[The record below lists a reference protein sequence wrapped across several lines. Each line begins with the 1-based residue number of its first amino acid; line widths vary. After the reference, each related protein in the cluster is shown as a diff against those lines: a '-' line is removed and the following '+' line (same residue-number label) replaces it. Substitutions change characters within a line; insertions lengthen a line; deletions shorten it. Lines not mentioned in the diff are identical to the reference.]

1 MFSNESILEFFEM
14 FQSDTYAPTVS
25 GMRLTCYQYAL
36 ATVPKHINLVFTNMA
51 SKCKSTTNYTM
62 EVIAFIFIW
71 YWFRKVAPHS
81 KIYIAIYRRQHRQ
94 WILERM
100 EDSSGSETSDPL
112 LHRVLSA
119 SLDAEKSWFAL
130 NSVKCGGKP
139 SRFCSSGFAQ
149 VFPDEYRQIALDDLV
164 GCDGFPA
171 PASWFSASS
180 RRAENVYVASAF
192 GLVVGILRQKTLDAP
207 FFQTEDFQLIR
218 AWINGFNFVS
228 LELHPCKFPASSS
241 YHSEPAKTK

>member
-1 MFSNESILEFFEM
+1 
-14 FQSDTYAPTVS
+14 
-25 GMRLTCYQYAL
+25 
-36 ATVPKHINLVFTNMA
+36 
-51 SKCKSTTNYTM
+51 M
-62 EVIAFIFIW
+62 EIIGLIFIW
-71 YWFRKVAPHS
+71 YCFRKVAPHS
-81 KIYIAIYRRQHRQ
+81 KIYIAIYCRQHRQ

-100 EDSSGSETSDPL
+100 EDSSGSETSNPL

-119 SLDAEKSWFAL
+119 SLEAEKSWFAL
-130 NSVKCGGKP
+130 NSVKCGEKP

-149 VFPDEYRQIALDDLV
+149 VFPVEYRQIALDDLV

-228 LELHPCKFPASSS
+228 LELHPQVSRQLLLLLRARQNQIECQFLST
-241 YHSEPAKTK
+241 TKS

>member
-1 MFSNESILEFFEM
+1 MVLVS
-14 FQSDTYAPTVS
+14 QSGA
-25 GMRLTCYQYAL
+25 AF
-36 ATVPKHINLVFTNMA
+36 KHIYRDLSSATTSVD
-51 SKCKSTTNYTM
+51 ST
-62 EVIAFIFIW
+62 
-71 YWFRKVAPHS
+71 
-81 KIYIAIYRRQHRQ
+81 
-94 WILERM
+94 RM
-100 EDSSGSETSDPL
+100 EDSSGSETSDLL

-228 LELHPCKFPASSS
+228 LELHPQVSRQLLLPLRARQNQIECHFLST
-241 YHSEPAKTK
+241 TKS

>member
-1 MFSNESILEFFEM
+1 
-14 FQSDTYAPTVS
+14 
-25 GMRLTCYQYAL
+25 
-36 ATVPKHINLVFTNMA
+36 
-51 SKCKSTTNYTM
+51 
-62 EVIAFIFIW
+62 
-71 YWFRKVAPHS
+71 
-81 KIYIAIYRRQHRQ
+81 
-94 WILERM
+94 M

-112 LHRVLSA
+112 LHRVLPA
-119 SLDAEKSWFAL
+119 SLDAKKSWFAL

-139 SRFCSSGFAQ
+139 SRLCSSGFAQ

-207 FFQTEDFQLIR
+207 ILS
-218 AWINGFNFVS
+218 NGG
-228 LELHPCKFPASSS
+228 FPIDQGLDQWV
-241 YHSEPAKTK
+241 

>member
-1 MFSNESILEFFEM
+1 
-14 FQSDTYAPTVS
+14 
-25 GMRLTCYQYAL
+25 
-36 ATVPKHINLVFTNMA
+36 
-51 SKCKSTTNYTM
+51 
-62 EVIAFIFIW
+62 
-71 YWFRKVAPHS
+71 
-81 KIYIAIYRRQHRQ
+81 
-94 WILERM
+94 M

-149 VFPDEYRQIALDDLV
+149 AFPDEYRQIALDDLV

-192 GLVVGILRQKTLDAP
+192 GPGCWNPAPKDTRRPILSNGGFPIDQGLD
-207 FFQTEDFQLIR
+207 Q
-218 AWINGFNFVS
+218 WV
-228 LELHPCKFPASSS
+228 
-241 YHSEPAKTK
+241 

>member
-1 MFSNESILEFFEM
+1 M
-14 FQSDTYAPTVS
+14 FQSDAYAPTVS

-100 EDSSGSETSDPL
+100 EDSSGSETSDLL

-119 SLDAEKSWFAL
+119 ALDAEKSWFAL
-130 NSVKCGGKP
+130 KFCEMWGQTFQVLFV
-139 SRFCSSGFAQ
+139 RFRPG
-149 VFPDEYRQIALDDLV
+149 I
-164 GCDGFPA
+164 
-171 PASWFSASS
+171 S
-180 RRAENVYVASAF
+180 RRIPTNR
-192 GLVVGILRQKTLDAP
+192 LR
-207 FFQTEDFQLIR
+207 
-218 AWINGFNFVS
+218 
-228 LELHPCKFPASSS
+228 
-241 YHSEPAKTK
+241 